1 MRFVVDAQLPPAL
14 ARRLETLGH
23 TAEHVADRGM
33 ASASDSAVR
42 DYAARVGA
50 VIVTKDEDFA
60 IRRVLT
66 DGPAM
71 CGSDLATP
79 DVPRCS
85 RAWKPSCQ
93 PSSQHSIAV
102 RRSSK
107 SCDLEPTL

>member
-33 ASASDSAVR
+33 AAASDNAIR
-42 DYAARVGA
+42 DYAASVGA

-66 DGPAM
+66 EGPAVVWLRF
-71 CGSDLATP
+71 GNTHRVVLLAHVEAELP
-79 DVPRCS
+79 AIV
-85 RAWKPSCQ
+85 A
-93 PSSQHSIAV
+93 A
-102 RRSSK
+102 
-107 SCDLEPTL
+107 LERGETLIEVV